1 MEKGARIA
9 SQPFAPSPSVGEV
22 AHKTAYSVEE
32 LTAIQQAYRAMLA
45 DIRPFV
51 NAREHLTLID
61 KAYRYCLEKYDGRR
75 LVSGKAYMFHV
86 IEMAR
91 IAVLEVGLG
100 YISVA
105 ASFLHGMD
113 YKENVD
119 IKDLEKEFGKTV
131 AVVLDGFSKISKLDT
146 EKVAYNSDSFQVM
159 FLSLIDDMR
168 SVLLKIVHRVYDVR
182 NPNDVSPERMA
193 KYYHEI
199 KYIYIPILH
208 RLGLYKL
215 KAELEEKLM
224 LYENPEMFHEIED
237 KIAATQEARKQTAED
252 FIAHISEAIN
262 AELERTKRNG
272 KYKYDYSIKWRLKSI
287 PSIYAKMRAQNVP
300 FEEVFD
306 LMAARVIIRCALKD
320 EQECCWSV
328 YSAITNLYTP
338 MPERLRDWITQPKAS
353 GYESLHT
360 TVQYDD
366 KLWFEVQIRT
376 TRMDDIAETGQAAH
390 YLYKGDKGTSED
402 WLLNVREVL
411 ENPGLVSFENSYRKL
426 HKSDKIFI
434 FTPEGDLKM
443 LPVGSTVLD
452 FAYEV
457 HTKVGESCNGARIN
471 GRMVPI
477 RHVLTN
483 GDKLE
488 IITSKKQSPRPDWLN
503 AVITEKAKN
512 KIRRYLKEQELKE
525 SELGKGM
532 LQRRLK
538 NWKLPFSET
547 VVDML
552 VKEFKVENSL
562 QLYHQISTEK
572 IDIAN
577 VKHFLTSKFGENA
590 EKAEK
595 PIPELIESGKKDL
608 QADKEEPL
616 SIGEDIDHVTY
627 KLAKCCNPIPGDHV
641 FGFVTNEGTISI
653 HRTNCPNAKSMQQRY
668 GYRFINVKW
677 NGIENNGSQATIRI
691 YGRDVMG
698 LLGKITKVISEDLE
712 VNMKN
717 IIFNSDKEGYFDGKI
732 VLQISDVE
740 ALEQLI
746 VRIKAI
752 EGIMEVVRID

>member
-1 MEKGARIA
+1 MAGYTSLEI
-9 SQPFAPSPSVGEV
+9 
-22 AHKTAYSVEE
+22 
-32 LTAIQQAYRAMLA
+32 LAIQQAYESMLD
-45 DIRPFV
+45 DIHPFV
-51 NAREHLTLID
+51 NAPEHLALID
-61 KAYRYCLEKYDGRR
+61 KAFRFCLEKYDGRY
-75 LVSGKAYMFHV
+75 LLSGKAYMYHL
-86 IEMAR
+86 IEMGR
-91 IAVLEVGLG
+91 SAVIEVGLG
-100 YISVA
+100 YISVV
-105 ASFLHGMD
+105 ASFLHGID
-113 YKENVD
+113 YKEGVSL
-119 IKDLEKEFGKTV
+119 KELEQQFGKTV
-131 AVVLDGFSKISKLDT
+131 AIILEDFSEISRLDT
-146 EKVAYNSDSFQVM
+146 EKVAYNSDNFQVL

-182 NPNDVSPERMA
+182 NQNDVDADRLS
-193 KYYHEI
+193 KYFHEI
-199 KYIYIPILH
+199 KYIYIPIVH

-224 LYENPEMFHEIED
+224 LYENPEIFHEIEA
-237 KIAATQEARKQTAED
+237 KIEASKEARRQTAEK
-252 FIAHISEAIN
+252 FIARISEGID

-272 KYKYDYSIKWRLKSI
+272 KPKFAYTVKWRLKSI

-300 FEEVFD
+300 FEEVYD

-328 YSAITNLYTP
+328 YSAITNIYDP
-338 MPERLRDWITQPKAS
+338 MPERLRDWITKPKAS

-360 TVQYDD
+360 TVKYDD

-390 YLYKGDKGTSED
+390 YLYKGEKQTSEE

-411 ENPGLVSFENSYRKL
+411 ENPGLVSFENSYRKIY
-426 HKSDKIFI
+426 KSDKIFI
-434 FTPEGDLKM
+434 FTPEGDLKQ
-443 LPVGSTVLD
+443 LPIGSTVLD

-457 HTKVGESCNGARIN
+457 HTKVGETCNGARVN
-471 GRMVPI
+471 GHMVPI

-483 GDKLE
+483 GDKVE
-488 IITSKKQSPRPDWLN
+488 IITSKKQSPRADWLN
-503 AVITEKAKN
+503 VVVTEKAKN
-512 KIRRYLKEQELKE
+512 KIRRYLKEEELKE

-547 VVDML
+547 VIDML
-552 VKEFKVENSL
+552 VKEFKLENSL

-572 IDIAN
+572 IDIAD
-577 VKHFLTSKFGENA
+577 VKRFLTSKFGESA
-590 EKAEK
+590 EKAER
-595 PIPELIESGKKDL
+595 PVPEQIESTKKE
-608 QADKEEPL
+608 QSADAEESL
-616 SIGEDIDHVTY
+616 SIGEDIDNVTY
-627 KLAKCCNPIPGDHV
+627 KLAKCCNPIPGDRV
-641 FGFVTNEGTISI
+641 FGFVTSDGTISI

-668 GYRFINVKW
+668 GYRIINVKW
-677 NGIENNGSQATIRI
+677 NGIENQGSQATIRI

-717 IIFNSDKEGYFDGKI
+717 IALNSDKEGFFEGRI

-746 VRIKAI
+746 VRLKAI

>member
-1 MEKGARIA
+1 M
-9 SQPFAPSPSVGEV
+9 VGYTSLEIL
-22 AHKTAYSVEE
+22 S
-32 LTAIQQAYRAMLA
+32 IQQAYESMLD
-45 DIRPFV
+45 DIHPYV
-51 NAREHLTLID
+51 NAAEHLALID
-61 KAYRYCLEKYDGRR
+61 KAYRYCLDKYDGRYM
-75 LVSGKAYMFHV
+75 VSGKAYMMHL
-86 IEMAR
+86 IEMSR

-100 YISVA
+100 YISVV

-113 YKENVD
+113 YKENVS
-119 IKDLEKEFGKTV
+119 IQELEKQFGKTV
-131 AVVLDGFSKISKLDT
+131 AVVLEDFSQISKLDT
-146 EKVAYNSDSFQVM
+146 EKVAYNSDTFQVM
-159 FLSLIDDMR
+159 FLSLVDDMR

-182 NPNDVSPERMA
+182 NQGDVDADRLA
-193 KYYHEI
+193 KYFHEI
-199 KYIYIPILH
+199 KYIYIPIVH

-224 LYENPEMFHEIED
+224 LYENPEMFHEIEA
-237 KIAATQEARKQTAED
+237 KINAMHEAHKKTAEK
-252 FIAHISEAIN
+252 FIANISESIDN
-262 AELERTKRNG
+262 ELERTKRNG
-272 KYKYDYSIKWRLKSI
+272 KNKFAYTIKWRLKSI
-287 PSIYAKMRAQNVP
+287 PSIYAKMKAQNVP
-300 FEEVFD
+300 FEEVYD

-328 YSAITNLYTP
+328 YSAITNIYDP

-360 TVQYDD
+360 TVKYDD

-390 YLYKGDKGTSED
+390 YLYKGEKGTSEE

-411 ENPGLVSFENSYRKL
+411 ENPGLVSFENSYKKIY
-426 HKSDKIFI
+426 KSDKIFI
-434 FTPEGDLKM
+434 FTPEGDLKQ
-443 LPVGSTVLD
+443 LPIGSTVLD

-457 HTKVGESCNGARIN
+457 HTRVGETCNGARVN

-477 RHVLTN
+477 RHELAN
-483 GDKLE
+483 GDKVE

-503 AVITEKAKN
+503 VVVTEKAKN
-512 KIRRYLKEQELKE
+512 KIRRYLKEEELKE

-552 VKEFKVENSL
+552 VKEYKLENSL

-572 IDIAN
+572 IDIAD
-577 VKHFLTSKFGENA
+577 VKRFLTSKFGEST
-590 EKAEK
+590 EKTEK
-595 PIPELIESGKKDL
+595 NLPEQIETKKEL
-608 QADKEEPL
+608 QAEGEESL
-616 SIGEDIDHVTY
+616 CIGEDIDNVTY

-641 FGFVTNEGTISI
+641 FGFVTSDGTISI
-653 HRTNCPNAKSMQQRY
+653 HRVNCPNAKSLQQRY
-668 GYRFINVKW
+668 GYRIINVKW
-677 NGIENNGSQATIRI
+677 NGIETGSQATIRI
-691 YGRDVMG
+691 YGRDVIG
-698 LLGKITKVISEDLE
+698 LLGKITKVISDDLE

-717 IIFNSDKEGYFDGKI
+717 IIFNSDKEGFFEGKI

-740 ALEQLI
+740 ALEQL
-746 VRIKAI
+746 VARIKAI

>member
-1 MEKGARIA
+1 M
-9 SQPFAPSPSVGEV
+9 VGYTSLEIM
-22 AHKTAYSVEE
+22 
-32 LTAIQQAYRAMLA
+32 AIQQAYASMLD
-45 DIRPFV
+45 DISPFV
-51 NAREHLTLID
+51 NAPEHLALID
-61 KAYRYCLEKYDGRR
+61 KAYRYCLEKYDGRY
-75 LVSGKAYMFHV
+75 LVSGKAYMLHL
-86 IEMAR
+86 IEMGR

-100 YISVA
+100 YISVV
-105 ASFLHGMD
+105 ASFLHGID
-113 YKENVD
+113 YKENVS
-119 IKDLEKEFGKTV
+119 IKELEKEFGKTV
-131 AVVLDGFSKISKLDT
+131 AIVLEDFSDISKLDT
-146 EKVAYNSDSFQVM
+146 EKVAYNSDNFQVM

-168 SVLLKIVHRVYDVR
+168 AVLLKIVHRVYDVR
-182 NPNDVSPERMA
+182 NQADVDADRLS
-193 KYYHEI
+193 KYFHEI
-199 KYIYIPILH
+199 KYIYIPIVH

-224 LYENPEMFHEIED
+224 LYENPEIFHEIEA
-237 KIAATQEARKQTAED
+237 KIEASKEARKQTAD
-252 FIAHISEAIN
+252 NFIASISEGID
-262 AELERTKRNG
+262 AELERTKKNG
-272 KYKYDYSIKWRLKSI
+272 KPKFAYSVKWRLKSI

-300 FEEVFD
+300 FEEVYD

-328 YSAITNLYTP
+328 YSAITNIYEP
-338 MPERLRDWITQPKAS
+338 KPERLRDWITKPKAS

-360 TVQYDD
+360 TVKYDD

-390 YLYKGDKGTSED
+390 YLYKGEKQTSEE
-402 WLLNVREVL
+402 WLLHVREVL
-411 ENPGLVSFENSYRKL
+411 ENPGLVSFENSYRKIY
-426 HKSDKIFI
+426 KSDKIFI
-434 FTPEGDLKM
+434 FTPEGDLKQ

-452 FAYEV
+452 FAYEI
-457 HTKVGESCNGARIN
+457 HTRVGETCSGARVN

-483 GDKLE
+483 GDRVE
-488 IITSKKQSPRPDWLN
+488 IITSKKQSPNADWLN
-503 AVITEKAKN
+503 AVVTDKAKN
-512 KIRRYLKEQELKE
+512 KIRRYLLEQELKE
-525 SELGKGM
+525 SEMGKGI

-552 VKEFKVENSL
+552 VKEFKLENSL

-572 IDIAN
+572 IDIAD
-577 VKHFLTSKFGENA
+577 VKRFLTAKFGENPERM
-590 EKAEK
+590 EKAV
-595 PIPELIESGKKDL
+595 PETIGASKKEQPVEVEES
-608 QADKEEPL
+608 L
-616 SIGEDIDHVTY
+616 SIGEDIDNVTY

-641 FGFVTNEGTISI
+641 FGFVTSDGTISI

-668 GYRFINVKW
+668 GYRIINVKW
-677 NGIENNGSQATIRI
+677 HSVVNQGSQATIHI
-691 YGRDVMG
+691 YGHDVMG

-717 IIFNSDKEGYFDGKI
+717 IALNTDKEGYFEGRI

-746 VRIKAI
+746 GRLKAI

>member
-1 MEKGARIA
+1 MAG
-9 SQPFAPSPSVGEV
+9 
-22 AHKTAYSVEE
+22 YSSLEI
-32 LTAIQQAYRAMLA
+32 LAIQHAYEAMLD
-45 DIRPFV
+45 DINPFV
-51 NAREHLTLID
+51 NAPEHLALID
-61 KAYRYCLEKYDGRR
+61 KAYRFCLEKYDGRY
-75 LVSGKAYMFHV
+75 LLSGKAYMFHL
-86 IEMAR
+86 IEMGR

-100 YISVA
+100 YVSVV
-105 ASFLHGMD
+105 ASFLHGID
-113 YKENVD
+113 YKEGVSL
-119 IKDLEKEFGKTV
+119 KELEQQFGKTV
-131 AVVLDGFSKISKLDT
+131 AIILEDFSEISKLDT
-146 EKVAYNSDSFQVM
+146 EKVAFNSDNFQVL

-182 NPNDVSPERMA
+182 NQNDVDADRLS
-193 KYYHEI
+193 KYFHEI
-199 KYIYIPILH
+199 KYIYIPIVH

-224 LYENPEMFHEIED
+224 LYENPEIFHEIEG
-237 KIAATQEARKQTAED
+237 KIEASKEARRQTAEK
-252 FIAHISEAIN
+252 FIARISEGIN
-262 AELERTKRNG
+262 AELERTKKNG
-272 KYKYDYSIKWRLKSI
+272 KHKFAYSVKWRLKSI

-300 FEEVFD
+300 FEEVYD

-328 YSAITNLYTP
+328 YSAITNIYDP
-338 MPERLRDWITQPKAS
+338 MPERLRDWITKPKAS

-360 TVQYDD
+360 TVKYDD

-390 YLYKGDKGTSED
+390 YLYKGEKQTSEE

-411 ENPGLVSFENSYRKL
+411 ENPGLVSFENSYRKIY
-426 HKSDKIFI
+426 KSDKIFI
-434 FTPEGDLKM
+434 FTPEGDLKQ
-443 LPVGSTVLD
+443 LPIGSTVLD

-457 HTKVGESCNGARIN
+457 HTRVGETCNGARVN
-471 GRMVPI
+471 GHMVPI

-483 GDKLE
+483 GDKVE
-488 IITSKKQSPRPDWLN
+488 IITSKKQSPRADWLN
-503 AVITEKAKN
+503 VVVTEKAKN
-512 KIRRYLKEQELKE
+512 KIRRYLKEEELKE

-552 VKEFKVENSL
+552 VKEFKLENSL

-572 IDIAN
+572 IDIAD
-577 VKHFLTSKFGENA
+577 VKRFLTAKFGESV

-595 PIPELIESGKKDL
+595 AVPETIGASKKEVPGEVEES
-608 QADKEEPL
+608 L
-616 SIGEDIDHVTY
+616 SIGEDIDNVTY
-627 KLAKCCNPIPGDHV
+627 KLAKCCNPIPGDRV
-641 FGFVTNEGTISI
+641 FGFVTSDGTISI

-668 GYRFINVKW
+668 GYRIINVKW
-677 NGIENNGSQATIRI
+677 NGIENQGSQATIRI

-698 LLGKITKVISEDLE
+698 LLGKITKVISDDLE

-717 IIFNSDKEGYFDGKI
+717 IVLNSDKEGFFEGKI
-732 VLQISDVE
+732 VLQISDVD

-746 VRIKAI
+746 LRLKAI

>member
-1 MEKGARIA
+1 MAGYTSLEI
-9 SQPFAPSPSVGEV
+9 
-22 AHKTAYSVEE
+22 
-32 LTAIQQAYRAMLA
+32 LAIQQAYESMLD
-45 DIRPFV
+45 DIHPFV
-51 NAREHLTLID
+51 NAPEHLALID
-61 KAYRYCLEKYDGRR
+61 KAFRFCLEKYDGRY
-75 LVSGKAYMFHV
+75 LLSGKAYMYHL
-86 IEMAR
+86 IEMGR
-91 IAVLEVGLG
+91 SAVIEVGLG
-100 YISVA
+100 YISVV
-105 ASFLHGMD
+105 ASFLHGID
-113 YKENVD
+113 YKEGVSL
-119 IKDLEKEFGKTV
+119 KELEQQFGKTV
-131 AVVLDGFSKISKLDT
+131 AIILEDFSEISRLDT
-146 EKVAYNSDSFQVM
+146 EKVAYNSDNFQVL

-182 NPNDVSPERMA
+182 NQNDVDADRLS
-193 KYYHEI
+193 KYFHEI
-199 KYIYIPILH
+199 KYIYIPIVH

-224 LYENPEMFHEIED
+224 LYENPEIFHEIEA
-237 KIAATQEARKQTAED
+237 KIEASKEARRQTAEK
-252 FIAHISEAIN
+252 FIARISEGID

-272 KYKYDYSIKWRLKSI
+272 KPKFAYTVKWRLKSI

-300 FEEVFD
+300 FEEVYD

-328 YSAITNLYTP
+328 YSAITNIYDP
-338 MPERLRDWITQPKAS
+338 KPERLRDWITKPKAS

-360 TVQYDD
+360 TVKYDD

-390 YLYKGDKGTSED
+390 YLYKGEKQTSEE

-411 ENPGLVSFENSYRKL
+411 ENPGLVSFENSYRKIY
-426 HKSDKIFI
+426 KSDKIFI
-434 FTPEGDLKM
+434 FTPEGDLKQ
-443 LPVGSTVLD
+443 LPIGSTVLD

-457 HTKVGESCNGARIN
+457 HTKVGETCNGARVN
-471 GRMVPI
+471 GHMVPI

-483 GDKLE
+483 GDKVE
-488 IITSKKQSPRPDWLN
+488 IITSKKQSPRADWLN
-503 AVITEKAKN
+503 VVVTEKAKN
-512 KIRRYLKEQELKE
+512 KIRRYLKEEELKE

-547 VVDML
+547 VIDML
-552 VKEFKVENSL
+552 VKEFKLENSL

-572 IDIAN
+572 IDIAD
-577 VKHFLTSKFGENA
+577 VKRFLTSKFGESA
-590 EKAEK
+590 EKSER
-595 PIPELIESGKKDL
+595 PVPEQIESTKKE
-608 QADKEEPL
+608 QPADAEESL
-616 SIGEDIDHVTY
+616 SIGEDIDNVTY
-627 KLAKCCNPIPGDHV
+627 KLAKCCNPIPGDRV
-641 FGFVTNEGTISI
+641 FGFVTSDGTISI

-668 GYRFINVKW
+668 GYRIINVKW
-677 NGIENNGSQATIRI
+677 NGIENQGSQATIRI

-717 IIFNSDKEGYFDGKI
+717 IALNSDKEGFFEGRI

-746 VRIKAI
+746 VRLKAI

>member
-1 MEKGARIA
+1 MAGYTSLEI
-9 SQPFAPSPSVGEV
+9 
-22 AHKTAYSVEE
+22 
-32 LTAIQQAYRAMLA
+32 LAIQQAYEAMLD
-45 DIRPFV
+45 DIHPFV
-51 NAREHLTLID
+51 NAPEHLALID
-61 KAYRYCLEKYDGRR
+61 KAYRYCLEKYDGRY
-75 LVSGKAYMFHV
+75 LYSGKAYMFHL
-86 IEMAR
+86 IEMGR

-105 ASFLHGMD
+105 ASFLHGID
-113 YKENVD
+113 YKENVS
-119 IKDLEKEFGKTV
+119 IKELEKEFGKTV
-131 AVVLDGFSKISKLDT
+131 AIVLEDFSEISQLDT
-146 EKVAYNSDSFQVM
+146 EKVAYNSDTFQVM

-182 NPNDVSPERMA
+182 NPNDVDPDRLA
-193 KYYHEI
+193 KYFHEI

-224 LYENPEMFHEIED
+224 LFENPEVFHEIEA
-237 KIAATQEARKQTAED
+237 KIAATHEARKQTAD
-252 FIAHISEAIN
+252 LFIARISEGIN
-262 AELERTKRNG
+262 AELERTKKGN
-272 KYKYDYSIKWRLKSI
+272 KYKFAYTIKWRLKSI
-287 PSIYAKMRAQNVP
+287 PSIYAKMKAQNVT
-300 FEEVFD
+300 FEEVYD
-306 LMAARVIIRCALKD
+306 LMAARVIIRCAEKD

-328 YSAITNLYTP
+328 YSAITNIYDP
-338 MPERLRDWITQPKAS
+338 MPERLRDWITKPKAT

-360 TVQYDD
+360 TVKYDD

-390 YLYKGDKGTSED
+390 YLYKGEKQTSEE

-411 ENPGLVSFENSYRKL
+411 ENPGLVSFENSYRKIY
-426 HKSDKIFI
+426 KSDKIFI
-434 FTPEGDLKM
+434 FTPEGDLKQ
-443 LPVGSTVLD
+443 LPIGSTVLD

-457 HTKVGESCNGARIN
+457 HTHVGETCNGARVN

-477 RHVLTN
+477 RHELKN
-483 GDKLE
+483 GDKVE
-488 IITSKKQSPRPDWLN
+488 IITSKKQSPRADWLN
-503 AVITEKAKN
+503 AVVTEKAKN

-525 SELGKGM
+525 SELGKGI

-552 VKEFKVENSL
+552 VKEFKLENSL

-572 IDIAN
+572 IDIAD
-577 VKHFLTSKFGENA
+577 VKRFLTSKFGENA
-590 EKAEK
+590 EKTERVV
-595 PIPELIESGKKDL
+595 PEQIESTKKEV
-608 QADKEEPL
+608 AAEAEESL
-616 SIGEDIDHVTY
+616 SIGEDIDNVSY
-627 KLAKCCNPIPGDHV
+627 KLAKCCNPIPGDRV
-641 FGFVTNEGTISI
+641 FGFVTNDGTLSI
-653 HRTNCPNAKSMQQRY
+653 HRVNCPNAKWMQQRY
-668 GYRFINVKW
+668 GYRIIKVKW
-677 NGIENNGSQATIRI
+677 NGMEGNTSQATIRI

-717 IIFNSDKEGYFDGKI
+717 IVFNSDKEGYFDGKI

-746 VRIKAI
+746 AKIKAI
-752 EGIMEVVRID
+752 DGIMEVVRID

>member
-1 MEKGARIA
+1 M
-9 SQPFAPSPSVGEV
+9 SY
-22 AHKTAYSVEE
+22 TAQEISTIE
-32 LTAIQQAYRAMLA
+32 QAYETMLA
-45 DIRPFV
+45 DIKPFV
-51 NAREHLTLID
+51 NAPEHLALID
-61 KAYRYCLEKYDGRR
+61 KAFRFCLEKYDGRY
-75 LVSGKAYMFHV
+75 LLSGKAYMYHL
-86 IEMAR
+86 IEMGR
-91 IAVLEVGLG
+91 SAVIEVGLG
-100 YISVA
+100 YISVV
-105 ASFLHGMD
+105 ASFLHGID
-113 YKENVD
+113 YKEGVSL
-119 IKDLEKEFGKTV
+119 KELEQQFGKTV
-131 AVVLDGFSKISKLDT
+131 AIILEDFGEISRLDT
-146 EKVAYNSDSFQVM
+146 EKVAYNSDNFQVL

-182 NPNDVSPERMA
+182 NQNDVDADRLS
-193 KYYHEI
+193 KYFHEI
-199 KYIYIPILH
+199 KYIYIPIVH

-224 LYENPEMFHEIED
+224 LYENPEIFHEIEA
-237 KIAATQEARKQTAED
+237 KIEASKEARRQTAEK
-252 FIAHISEAIN
+252 FIARISEGID

-272 KYKYDYSIKWRLKSI
+272 KPKFAYTVKWRLKSI

-300 FEEVFD
+300 FEEVYD

-328 YSAITNLYTP
+328 YSAITNIYDP
-338 MPERLRDWITQPKAS
+338 MPERLRDWITKPKAS

-360 TVQYDD
+360 TVKYDD

-390 YLYKGDKGTSED
+390 YLYKGEKQTSEE

-411 ENPGLVSFENSYRKL
+411 ENPGLVSFENSYRKIY
-426 HKSDKIFI
+426 KSDKIFI
-434 FTPEGDLKM
+434 FTPEGDLKQ
-443 LPVGSTVLD
+443 LPIGSTVLD

-457 HTKVGESCNGARIN
+457 HTKVGETCNGARVN
-471 GRMVPI
+471 GHMVPI

-483 GDKLE
+483 GDKVE
-488 IITSKKQSPRPDWLN
+488 IITSKKQSPRADWLN
-503 AVITEKAKN
+503 VVVTEKAKN
-512 KIRRYLKEQELKE
+512 KIRRYLKEEELKE

-547 VVDML
+547 VIDML
-552 VKEFKVENSL
+552 VKEFKLENSL

-572 IDIAN
+572 IDIAD
-577 VKHFLTSKFGENA
+577 VKRFLTSKFGESA
-590 EKAEK
+590 EKAER
-595 PIPELIESGKKDL
+595 PVPEQIESTKKE
-608 QADKEEPL
+608 QSADAEESL
-616 SIGEDIDHVTY
+616 SIGEDIDNVTY
-627 KLAKCCNPIPGDHV
+627 KLAKCCNPIPGDRV
-641 FGFVTNEGTISI
+641 FGFVTSDGTISI

-668 GYRFINVKW
+668 GYRIINVKW
-677 NGIENNGSQATIRI
+677 NGIENQGSQATIRI

-717 IIFNSDKEGYFDGKI
+717 IALNSDKEGFFEGRI

-746 VRIKAI
+746 VRLKAI

>member
-1 MEKGARIA
+1 MAGYTSLEI
-9 SQPFAPSPSVGEV
+9 
-22 AHKTAYSVEE
+22 
-32 LTAIQQAYRAMLA
+32 LAIQQAYESMLD
-45 DIRPFV
+45 DIHPFV
-51 NAREHLTLID
+51 NAPEHLALID
-61 KAYRYCLEKYDGRR
+61 KAFRFCLEKYDGRY
-75 LVSGKAYMFHV
+75 LLSGKAYMYHL
-86 IEMAR
+86 IEMGR
-91 IAVLEVGLG
+91 SAVIEVGLG
-100 YISVA
+100 YISVV
-105 ASFLHGMD
+105 ASFLHGID
-113 YKENVD
+113 YKEGVSL
-119 IKDLEKEFGKTV
+119 KELEQQFGKTV
-131 AVVLDGFSKISKLDT
+131 AIILEDFSEISRLDT
-146 EKVAYNSDSFQVM
+146 EKVAYNSDNFQVL

-182 NPNDVSPERMA
+182 NQHDVDADRLS
-193 KYYHEI
+193 KYFHEI
-199 KYIYIPILH
+199 KYIYIPIVH

-224 LYENPEMFHEIED
+224 LYENPEIFHEIEA
-237 KIAATQEARKQTAED
+237 KIEASKEARRQTAEK
-252 FIAHISEAIN
+252 FIARISEGID

-272 KYKYDYSIKWRLKSI
+272 KPKFAYTVKWRLKSI

-300 FEEVFD
+300 FEEVYD

-328 YSAITNLYTP
+328 YSAITNIYDP
-338 MPERLRDWITQPKAS
+338 MPERLRDWITKPKAS

-360 TVQYDD
+360 TVKYDD

-390 YLYKGDKGTSED
+390 YLYKGEKQTSEE

-411 ENPGLVSFENSYRKL
+411 ENPGLVSFENSYRKIY
-426 HKSDKIFI
+426 KSDKIFI
-434 FTPEGDLKM
+434 FTPEGDLKQ
-443 LPVGSTVLD
+443 LPIGSTVLD

-457 HTKVGESCNGARIN
+457 HTKVGETCNGARVN
-471 GRMVPI
+471 GHMVPI

-483 GDKLE
+483 GDKVE
-488 IITSKKQSPRPDWLN
+488 IITSKKQSPRADWLN
-503 AVITEKAKN
+503 VVVTEKAKN
-512 KIRRYLKEQELKE
+512 KIRRYLKEEELKE

-547 VVDML
+547 VIDML
-552 VKEFKVENSL
+552 VKEFKLENSL

-572 IDIAN
+572 IDIAD
-577 VKHFLTSKFGENA
+577 VKRFLTSKFGESA
-590 EKAEK
+590 EKTER
-595 PIPELIESGKKDL
+595 PVPEQIESTKKE
-608 QADKEEPL
+608 QSADAEESL
-616 SIGEDIDHVTY
+616 SIGEDIDNVTY
-627 KLAKCCNPIPGDHV
+627 KLAKCCNPIPGDRV
-641 FGFVTNEGTISI
+641 FGFVTSDGTISI

-668 GYRFINVKW
+668 GYRIINVKW
-677 NGIENNGSQATIRI
+677 NGIENQGSQATIRI

-717 IIFNSDKEGYFDGKI
+717 IALNSDKEGFFEGRI

-746 VRIKAI
+746 VRLKAI

>member
-1 MEKGARIA
+1 MAGYTSLEI
-9 SQPFAPSPSVGEV
+9 
-22 AHKTAYSVEE
+22 
-32 LTAIQQAYRAMLA
+32 LAIQQAYESMLD
-45 DIRPFV
+45 DIHPFV
-51 NAREHLTLID
+51 NAPEHLALID
-61 KAYRYCLEKYDGRR
+61 KAFRFCLEKYDGRY
-75 LVSGKAYMFHV
+75 LLSGKAYMYHL
-86 IEMAR
+86 IEMGR
-91 IAVLEVGLG
+91 SAVIEVGLG
-100 YISVA
+100 YISVV
-105 ASFLHGMD
+105 ASFLHGID
-113 YKENVD
+113 YKEGVSL
-119 IKDLEKEFGKTV
+119 KELEQQFGKTV
-131 AVVLDGFSKISKLDT
+131 AIILEDFSEISRLDT
-146 EKVAYNSDSFQVM
+146 EKVAYNSDNFQVL

-182 NPNDVSPERMA
+182 NQNDVDADRLS
-193 KYYHEI
+193 KYFHEI
-199 KYIYIPILH
+199 KYIYIPIVH

-224 LYENPEMFHEIED
+224 LYENPEIFHEIEA
-237 KIAATQEARKQTAED
+237 KIEASKEARRQTAEK
-252 FIAHISEAIN
+252 FIARISEGID
-262 AELERTKRNG
+262 AEMERTKRNG
-272 KYKYDYSIKWRLKSI
+272 KPKFAYTVKWRLKSI

-300 FEEVFD
+300 FEEVYD

-328 YSAITNLYTP
+328 YSAITNIYDP
-338 MPERLRDWITQPKAS
+338 MPERLRDWITKPKAS

-360 TVQYDD
+360 TVKYDD

-390 YLYKGDKGTSED
+390 YLYKGEKQTSEE

-411 ENPGLVSFENSYRKL
+411 ENPGLVSFENSYRKIY
-426 HKSDKIFI
+426 KSDKIFI
-434 FTPEGDLKM
+434 FTPEGDLKQ
-443 LPVGSTVLD
+443 LPIGSTVLD

-457 HTKVGESCNGARIN
+457 HTKVGETCNGARVN
-471 GRMVPI
+471 GHMVPI

-483 GDKLE
+483 GDKVE
-488 IITSKKQSPRPDWLN
+488 IITSKKQSPRADWLN
-503 AVITEKAKN
+503 VVVTEKAKN
-512 KIRRYLKEQELKE
+512 KIRRYLKEEELKE

-547 VVDML
+547 VIDML
-552 VKEFKVENSL
+552 VKEFKLENSL

-572 IDIAN
+572 IDIAD
-577 VKHFLTSKFGENA
+577 VKRFLTSKFGESA
-590 EKAEK
+590 EKAER
-595 PIPELIESGKKDL
+595 PVPEQIESTKKE
-608 QADKEEPL
+608 QSADAEESL
-616 SIGEDIDHVTY
+616 SIGEDIDNVTY
-627 KLAKCCNPIPGDHV
+627 KLAKCCNPIPGDRV
-641 FGFVTNEGTISI
+641 FGFVTSDGTISI

-668 GYRFINVKW
+668 GYRIINVKW
-677 NGIENNGSQATIRI
+677 NGIENQGSQATIRI

-717 IIFNSDKEGYFDGKI
+717 IALNSDKEGFFEGRI

-746 VRIKAI
+746 VRLKAI

>member
-1 MEKGARIA
+1 MAGYTSLEILR
-9 SQPFAPSPSVGEV
+9 
-22 AHKTAYSVEE
+22 
-32 LTAIQQAYRAMLA
+32 IQQAYEGMLD
-45 DIRPFV
+45 DIHPFV
-51 NAREHLTLID
+51 NAPEHLALID
-61 KAYRYCLEKYDGRR
+61 KAYQYCLEHYDGRY
-75 LVSGKAYMFHV
+75 LVSGKAYMFHL
-86 IEMAR
+86 IEMGR
-91 IAVLEVGLG
+91 SAVLEVGLG
-100 YISVA
+100 YISVV
-105 ASFLHGMD
+105 ASFLHGID
-113 YKENVD
+113 YKEGVSF
-119 IKDLEKEFGKTV
+119 KELEQKFGKTV
-131 AVVLDGFSKISKLDT
+131 AIILEDFSEISKLDT
-146 EKVAYNSDSFQVM
+146 EKVAYNSDNFQVL

-182 NPNDVSPERMA
+182 NQNDVNADRLS
-193 KYYHEI
+193 KYFHEI
-199 KYIYIPILH
+199 KYIYIPIVH

-224 LYENPEMFHEIED
+224 LYENPEIFHEIEA
-237 KIAATQEARKQTAED
+237 KIEASKEARRQTAEK
-252 FIAHISEAIN
+252 FIARISEGID

-272 KYKYDYSIKWRLKSI
+272 KHKFAYSVKWRLKSI

-300 FEEVFD
+300 FEEVYD

-328 YSAITNLYTP
+328 YSAITNIYDP
-338 MPERLRDWITQPKAS
+338 MPERLRDWITKPKAS

-360 TVQYDD
+360 TVKYDD

-390 YLYKGDKGTSED
+390 YLYKGEKQTSEE

-411 ENPGLVSFENSYRKL
+411 ENPGLVSFENSYRKIY
-426 HKSDKIFI
+426 KSDKIFI
-434 FTPEGDLKM
+434 FTPEGDLKQ
-443 LPVGSTVLD
+443 LPIGSTVLD

-457 HTKVGESCNGARIN
+457 HTRVGETCNGARVN
-471 GRMVPI
+471 GHMVPI

-483 GDKLE
+483 GDKVE
-488 IITSKKQSPRPDWLN
+488 IITSKKQSPRADWLN
-503 AVITEKAKN
+503 VVVTEKAKN
-512 KIRRYLKEQELKE
+512 KIRRYLKEEELKE

-552 VKEFKVENSL
+552 VKEFKLENSL

-572 IDIAN
+572 IDIAD
-577 VKHFLTSKFGENA
+577 VKRFLTAKFGENA
-590 EKAEK
+590 EKMEK
-595 PIPELIESGKKDL
+595 AVPETIGTSKKEQPIETEES
-608 QADKEEPL
+608 L
-616 SIGEDIDHVTY
+616 SIGEDIDNVTY
-627 KLAKCCNPIPGDHV
+627 KLAKCCNPIPGDRV
-641 FGFVTNEGTISI
+641 FGFVTSDGTISI

-668 GYRFINVKW
+668 GYRIINVKW
-677 NGIENNGSQATIRI
+677 NGIENQGSQATIRI

-698 LLGKITKVISEDLE
+698 LLGKITKVISDDLE

-717 IIFNSDKEGYFDGKI
+717 IVLNSDKEGFFEGKI
-732 VLQISDVE
+732 VLQISDVD

-746 VRIKAI
+746 VRLKAI

>member
-1 MEKGARIA
+1 M
-9 SQPFAPSPSVGEV
+9 VGYTSLEIL
-22 AHKTAYSVEE
+22 S
-32 LTAIQQAYRAMLA
+32 IQQAYESMLD
-45 DIRPFV
+45 DIHPYV
-51 NAREHLTLID
+51 NAAEHLALID
-61 KAYRYCLEKYDGRR
+61 KAYRYCLDKYDGRYM
-75 LVSGKAYMFHV
+75 VSGKAYMLHL
-86 IEMAR
+86 IEMSR

-100 YISVA
+100 YISVV

-113 YKENVD
+113 YKENVS
-119 IKDLEKEFGKTV
+119 IQELEKQFGKTV
-131 AVVLDGFSKISKLDT
+131 AVVLEDFSQISKLDT
-146 EKVAYNSDSFQVM
+146 EKVAYNSDTFQVM
-159 FLSLIDDMR
+159 FLSLVDDMR

-182 NPNDVSPERMA
+182 NQGDVDADRMA
-193 KYYHEI
+193 KYFHEI
-199 KYIYIPILH
+199 KYIYIPIVH

-224 LYENPEMFHEIED
+224 LYENPEMFHEIEA
-237 KIAATQEARKQTAED
+237 KINAMHEAHKKTAEK
-252 FIAHISEAIN
+252 FITNISESIDN
-262 AELERTKRNG
+262 ELDRTKRNG
-272 KYKYDYSIKWRLKSI
+272 KRKFAYSIKWRLKSI
-287 PSIYAKMRAQNVP
+287 PSIYAKMKAQNVP
-300 FEEVFD
+300 FEEVYD

-328 YSAITNLYTP
+328 YSAITNIYDP

-360 TVQYDD
+360 TVKYDD

-390 YLYKGDKGTSED
+390 YLYKGEKGTSEE

-411 ENPGLVSFENSYRKL
+411 ENPGLVSFENSYKKIY
-426 HKSDKIFI
+426 KSDKIFI
-434 FTPEGDLKM
+434 FTPEGDLKQ
-443 LPVGSTVLD
+443 LPIGSTVLD

-457 HTKVGESCNGARIN
+457 HTRVGETCNGARVN

-477 RHVLTN
+477 RHELAN
-483 GDKLE
+483 GDKVE

-503 AVITEKAKN
+503 VVVTEKAKN
-512 KIRRYLKEQELKE
+512 KIRRYLKEEELKE

-552 VKEFKVENSL
+552 VKEYKLENSL

-572 IDIAN
+572 IDIAD
-577 VKHFLTSKFGENA
+577 VKRFLTSKFGEST
-590 EKAEK
+590 EKTEK
-595 PIPELIESGKKDL
+595 SLPEQIETKKEL
-608 QADKEEPL
+608 QAEGEESL
-616 SIGEDIDHVTY
+616 CIGEDIDNVTY

-641 FGFVTNEGTISI
+641 FGFVTSDGTISI
-653 HRTNCPNAKSMQQRY
+653 HRVNCPNAKSLQQRY
-668 GYRFINVKW
+668 GYRIINVKW
-677 NGIENNGSQATIRI
+677 NGIETESQATIRI
-691 YGRDVMG
+691 YGRDVIG

-717 IIFNSDKEGYFDGKI
+717 IIFNSDKEGFFEGKI

-740 ALEQLI
+740 ALEQL
-746 VRIKAI
+746 VDRIKTI

>member
-1 MEKGARIA
+1 MAGYT
-9 SQPFAPSPSVGEV
+9 SL
-22 AHKTAYSVEE
+22 E
-32 LTAIQQAYRAMLA
+32 LLAIQQAYEAML
-45 DIRPFV
+45 DNIHPFV
-51 NAREHLTLID
+51 NAPQHLALID
-61 KAYRYCLEKYDGRR
+61 KAYRYCLEKYDGRYM
-75 LVSGKAYMFHV
+75 VSGKAYMFHL

-100 YISVA
+100 YISVVA
-105 ASFLHGMD
+105 AFLHGID
-113 YKENVD
+113 YKENVS
-119 IKDLEKEFGKTV
+119 IKELEKEFGKTV
-131 AVVLDGFSKISKLDT
+131 AIILEDFSEISSLDT
-146 EKVAYNSDSFQVM
+146 EKVAYNSDTFQVM

-182 NPNDVSPERMA
+182 NPNDVDPDRLG
-193 KYYHEI
+193 KYFHEI
-199 KYIYIPILH
+199 KYIYIPIVH

-215 KAELEEKLM
+215 KAELEEQLM
-224 LYENPEMFHEIED
+224 LYENPEVFHEIEA

-252 FIAHISEAIN
+252 FIARISESID
-262 AELERTKRNG
+262 AERERTKKNG
-272 KYKYDYSIKWRLKSI
+272 KYKFSYTVKWRLKSI

-300 FEEVFD
+300 FEEVYD
-306 LMAARVIIRCALKD
+306 LMAARVIIDCALKD

-328 YSAITNLYTP
+328 YSAITNLYDP
-338 MPERLRDWITQPKAS
+338 MPERLRDWITKPKAS

-360 TVQYDD
+360 TVKYDD

-376 TRMDDIAETGQAAH
+376 IRMDDIAETGQAAH
-390 YLYKGDKGTSED
+390 YLYKGEKQSSEE
-402 WLLNVREVL
+402 WLLHVREVL
-411 ENPGLVSFENSYRKL
+411 ENPSQVSFENSYRKI
-426 HKSDKIFI
+426 HQSDKIFI
-434 FTPEGDLKM
+434 FTPEGDLKQ

-457 HTKVGESCNGARIN
+457 HTRVGETCNGARVN

-477 RHVLTN
+477 RHELKN
-483 GDKLE
+483 GDKVE

-552 VKEFKVENSL
+552 VKEYKLENSL

-572 IDIAN
+572 IDITD
-577 VKHFLTSKFGENA
+577 VKRFLTSKFGENA
-590 EKAEK
+590 EKTEK
-595 PIPELIESGKKDL
+595 TVPEQIESSKKEALND
-608 QADKEEPL
+608 AEESL
-616 SIGEDIDHVTY
+616 SIGEDISNVTY
-627 KLAKCCNPIPGDHV
+627 KLAKCCNPIPGDRV
-641 FGFVTNEGTISI
+641 FGFVTNDGTLSI
-653 HRTNCPNAKSMQQRY
+653 HRVNCPNAKGMQQRY
-668 GYRFINVKW
+668 RYRIIKVKW
-677 NGIENNGSQATIRI
+677 NGMEGNSSQATIRI

-717 IIFNSDKEGYFDGKI
+717 IVFNSDKEGFFEGRI
-732 VLQISDVE
+732 VLQITDVE

-746 VRIKAI
+746 NKIKAI
-752 EGIMEVVRID
+752 DGIIDVNRID